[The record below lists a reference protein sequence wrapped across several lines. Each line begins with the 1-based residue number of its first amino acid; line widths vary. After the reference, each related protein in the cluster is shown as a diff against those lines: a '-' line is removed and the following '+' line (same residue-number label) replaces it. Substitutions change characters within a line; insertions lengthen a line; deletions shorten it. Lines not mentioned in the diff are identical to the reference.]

1 VTPLVFALTLP
12 NLTTAFGIVAV
23 LALAAL
29 GGRLAR
35 GFGHPAVVGE
45 LAVGLLMGP
54 SVFGAL
60 APGWSARIFSPE
72 AVEWIGVLARWAT
85 LVFMFLVGLEFDT
98 ALLRRHLRG
107 VARIAAFSLVVPFGL
122 GIALAFWLFDGWHGP
137 LPDRTAF
144 VLFVGTAMSITALP
158 VLARI
163 LSDCGL
169 LTSTIGTIA
178 IGCAA
183 IDDVVAWSLLG
194 LVAGVAHGQTDVV
207 RTLAL
212 EFAYVAGMIVVVRP
226 LLRSAVAVRRG
237 TGGRMAWV
245 VIVTAAAVASAW
257 AAELIGIHAVFGVF
271 LAGACVPRVPGVLE
285 GIEHALRRSSGLLL
299 PAFFVVIGLKT
310 AVTSL
315 NGSGDWLVLLLV
327 IFCATAG
334 KLGASAV
341 AARTTGVSWRDAL
354 GIGALLNTRGLV
366 SLVAL
371 DIGRSLG
378 ILSPGLFT
386 LLVIMAF
393 VTTMATVPLLRALG
407 ITSAPGRRATPLV

>member
-1 VTPLVFALTLP
+1 VPPSAFALALP
-12 NLTTAFGIVAV
+12 NPATVFGLVAV
-23 LALAAL
+23 VALAAL

-35 GFGHPAVVGE
+35 ALGHPAVVGE
-45 LAVGLLMGP
+45 LAVGLLVGP
-54 SVFGAL
+54 SVFGAV
-60 APGWSARIFSPE
+60 APDWSDRIFSPDTV
-72 AVEWIGVLARWAT
+72 AWIGFLARAAT

-98 ALLRRHLRG
+98 TLLRRHLHG
-107 VARIAAFSLVVPFGL
+107 VARIAAFSLIGPFGL
-122 GIALAFWLFDGWHGP
+122 GSALAIWLFDNWHGT

-169 LTSTIGTIA
+169 LKSTIGTIA

-194 LVAGVAHGQTDVV
+194 LVAGVAHGETDIAW
-207 RTLAL
+207 TLAM
-212 EFAYVAGMIVVVRP
+212 ETIYVAAMVLAVRP
-226 LLRSAVAVRRG
+226 LLARTLSLRR
-237 TGGRMAWV
+237 RPAAPLSWIALV
-245 VIVTAAAVASAW
+245 AAVAIGSAW
-257 AAELIGIHAVFGVF
+257 AADLIGIHAVFGMF
-271 LAGACVPRVPGVLE
+271 LAGACVPRVPAVPE
-285 GIEHALRRSSGLLL
+285 GIEHLLRRVSGLLL

-315 NGSGDWLVLLLV
+315 TGADDWLVLLLV
-327 IFCATAG
+327 IVCATAG

-341 AARTTGVSWRDAL
+341 AARTTGVSWRDAF

-378 ILSPGLFT
+378 ILSPELFT
-386 LLVIMAF
+386 LLVVMAF
-393 VTTMATVPLLRALG
+393 VTTIATVPLLRALG
-407 ITSAPGRRATPLV
+407 ITTTVGRRARPLV